1 MKSVVCCLLLLA
13 AIVVNNCSAFSTSLH
28 SSFSFVKVSNQR
40 YESSFALNAK
50 KEEEEE
56 NIPNLSFNIGGLV
69 NSIKEMNTGD
79 VKEVKWEDKDMT
91 ANTSGEMAWYSW

>member
-13 AIVVNNCSAFSTSLH
+13 AINVNNCSAFSTSLH
-28 SSFSFVKVSNQR
+28 SSFSFVKVSNQS

-56 NIPNLSFNIGGLV
+56 SIPNSAFNIGGPV
-69 NSIKEMNTGD
+69 NSVKEINTGD
-79 VKEVKWEDKDMT
+79 VNEVKWEDKDMT
-91 ANTSGEMAWYSW
+91 ANTSGEIA